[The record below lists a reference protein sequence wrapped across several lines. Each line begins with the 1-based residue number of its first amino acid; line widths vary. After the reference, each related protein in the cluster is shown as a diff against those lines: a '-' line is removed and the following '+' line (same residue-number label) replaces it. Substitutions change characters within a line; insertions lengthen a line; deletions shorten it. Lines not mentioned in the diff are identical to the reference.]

1 MLHHETIA
9 PATRELLNK
18 LMSDDRLQDFVL
30 VGGTS
35 LALQLGHRLSVDLD
49 LFTDTDFNEDTLR
62 SYLEQYYQFQAD
74 FIERSTVKG
83 EINGVQI
90 DCIAHCYPWLKP
102 CRQDNGWR
110 LAQLEDIAAMKLN
123 AIAGNG
129 TRIKDFI
136 DVAYL
141 SSVFSLEQMLGF
153 YEQKYHSNTLMPLK
167 GLIFFDDINKDEPVH
182 MADGKPLQWKRIEK
196 RLLSMDKYPQR
207 VFETL

>member
-1 MLHHETIA
+1 MLHYETIA

-49 LFTDTDFNEDTLR
+49 LFTNSDFNEEALR
-62 SYLEQYYQFQAD
+62 SYLEQNYHFQAD
-74 FIERSTVKG
+74 FMERSTVKG

-102 CRQDNGWR
+102 CMQDNRWR

-141 SSVFSLEQMLGF
+141 SSAFSLEQMLGF

-196 RLLSMDKYPQR
+196 RLLMMNRYPER
-207 VFETL
+207 VFDEL

>member
-1 MLHHETIA
+1 MLHYETIT
-9 PATRELLNK
+9 PATRELLNR

-49 LFTDTDFNEDTLR
+49 LFTDADFNEETLR
-62 SYLEQYYQFQAD
+62 SYLEKNYHFQAD
-74 FIERSTVKG
+74 FMERSTVKG
-83 EINGVQI
+83 EIDGVQI

-102 CRQDNGWR
+102 CRQEDGLR
-110 LAQLEDIAAMKLN
+110 LAQLEDISAMKLN

-136 DVAYL
+136 DMAYL
-141 SSVFSLEQMLGF
+141 SSLFSLQQMLGF

-167 GLIFFDDINKDEPVH
+167 GLIFFDDINKNEPVR

-196 RLLSMDKYPQR
+196 RLLAMDRYPER
-207 VFETL
+207 VFEAL

>member
-1 MLHHETIA
+1 MLHYETIT

-49 LFTDTDFNEDTLR
+49 LFTNTDFNEDALR
-62 SYLEQYYQFQAD
+62 SYLVQTYHFQAD
-74 FIERSTVKG
+74 FMERSTVKG
-83 EINGVQI
+83 EIDGVQI

-102 CRQDNGWR
+102 CRMEDGWR
-110 LAQLEDIAAMKLN
+110 LADLEDIAAMKLN

-141 SSVFSLEQMLGF
+141 SSVFSLQQMLGF

-167 GLIFFDDINKDEPVH
+167 GLIFFDDINKNEPMR
-182 MADGKPLQWKRIEK
+182 MADGNPLQWKRIEK
-196 RLLSMDKYPQR
+196 RLLMMDRYPER
-207 VFETL
+207 VYEVL